1 MTIKSP
7 VAEGATTMSQIH
19 FFRGVAAGA
28 LAGLAASW
36 VMNQFHELKPIHK
49 PPQSKAGSRQ
59 AAPSREPR
67 EEQRE
72 QKGESDENAT
82 VKTAERISRKVF
94 HHELTAVEKKLAGP
108 AVHYAYGS
116 VVGALYGGLAE
127 LMPITAAGA
136 GMPFGFALWLL
147 GDEIAV
153 PALGLGK
160 PPTETPAEVHA
171 DALAAHFMYGA
182 TTDCLRRVFRHIL

>member
-1 MTIKSP
+1 MI
-7 VAEGATTMSQIH
+7 MSQIH

-28 LAGLAASW
+28 LAGLVASW
-36 VMNQFHELKPIHK
+36 VMNEFQELKPIQK
-49 PPQSKAGSRQ
+49 PQQSKAGEGQSR
-59 AAPSREPR
+59 PSEEPR

-72 QKGESDENAT
+72 QQGDLDEDAT
-82 VKTAERISRKVF
+82 VKTARRISRKVF
-94 HHELTAVEKKLAGP
+94 QHELTPAEKKLAGP

-116 VVGALYGGLAE
+116 LVGGLYGGLAE